1 MGTHDVYIVSY
12 NPQRVSHT
20 LFYFNPRITYGIE
33 LIFLFFF
40 SDAMAELRGDKWLL
54 WFMLLVPSGVLVS
67 EFKQVREQ
75 GEVVVLV

>member
-1 MGTHDVYIVSY
+1 
-12 NPQRVSHT
+12 
-20 LFYFNPRITYGIE
+20 
-33 LIFLFFF
+33 
-40 SDAMAELRGDKWLL
+40 MAELRGDKWLL